1 MEKLST
7 KPLSDEGIPF
17 DFLEAIAATSY
28 NTFHQSIKL
37 ARKNFPTE
45 EGFIWDFNSE
55 TMRLEKISVPDCEWE
70 DFDYYWIEE
79 KNNIKP
85 NDELE

>member
-1 MEKLST
+1 MQKLST
-7 KPLSDEGIPF
+7 KPPSDQGITF
-17 DFLEAIAATSY
+17 DFLENIAAGSY
-28 NTFHQSIKL
+28 NTFHQAIKL

-70 DFDYYWIEE
+70 QYQE
-79 KNNIKP
+79 P
-85 NDELE
+85 NDEL